1 MMGYWIDGPILV
13 VAEEEICVMIAEE
26 ARDVLVDGY
35 NVIKNNLMFR
45 TLETKSLAEARLLLI
60 RQLQN
65 RYRHTT
71 YRVIVVFD
79 GDGKHE
85 QVSHEEHI
93 RIIYSR
99 YGETADSV
107 IKRLS
112 AEARSAGRLV
122 QMYSD
127 DEDIRQTVADHG
139 GTIQTTG
146 HLMKQMQSA
155 PRDVAIRS
163 QYRQKMRRIYGIDT
177 PYKLEDEVE
186 PDHPS
191 NKKKKKRSSR
201 HHR

>member
-1 MMGYWIDGPILV
+1 MPGV
-13 VAEEEICVMIAEE
+13 VEEEICIM
-26 ARDVLVDGY
+26 RDEKPCDILVDGY

-112 AEARSAGRLV
+112 AEAHSAGRLV

-139 GTIQTTG
+139 GTVQTTG

-155 PRDVAIRS
+155 PHDVAIRS
-163 QYRQKMRRIYGIDT
+163 QHRQKMRRVYGIDT

-186 PDHPS
+186 PEYPS

>member
-1 MMGYWIDGPILV
+1 MMR
-13 VAEEEICVMIAEE
+13 AEKPCDI
-26 ARDVLVDGY
+26 LVDGY
-35 NVIKNNLMFR
+35 NVIKNNFMFR
-45 TLETKSLAEARLLLI
+45 SLEMRSLADARVLLI

-71 YRVIVVFD
+71 HRVIVVFD

-93 RIIYSR
+93 RIMYSQ

-127 DEDIRQTVADHG
+127 DEDIRQTVAEHG
-139 GTIQTTG
+139 GTVETTS
-146 HLMKQMQSA
+146 HLVKHVQAA
-155 PRDVAIRS
+155 PRDMAILS
-163 QYRQKMRRIYGIDT
+163 QHRQKMRRIYGIDT
-177 PYKLEDEVE
+177 PYKLEDEE
-186 PDHPS
+186 PDYPS
-191 NKKKKKRSSR
+191 NKKKKKRSPRR
-201 HHR
+201 HR

>member
-1 MMGYWIDGPILV
+1 MPGV
-13 VAEEEICVMIAEE
+13 VEEEICIM
-26 ARDVLVDGY
+26 RDEKPCDILVDGY

-127 DEDIRQTVADHG
+127 DED
-139 GTIQTTG
+139 
-146 HLMKQMQSA
+146 
-155 PRDVAIRS
+155 
-163 QYRQKMRRIYGIDT
+163 
-177 PYKLEDEVE
+177 
-186 PDHPS
+186 
-191 NKKKKKRSSR
+191 
-201 HHR
+201 

>member
-1 MMGYWIDGPILV
+1 MPRLV
-13 VAEEEICVMIAEE
+13 AAEEEVCIMPGEDV
-26 ARDVLVDGY
+26 RDILVDGY

-45 TLETKSLAEARLLLI
+45 ALETKSLAEARLLLI

-71 YRVIVVFD
+71 RRVIIVFD
-79 GDGKHE
+79 GDGKYE
-85 QVSHEEHI
+85 QVNHDEHI

-112 AEARSAGRLV
+112 AEACSAGRSV

-127 DEDIRQTVADHG
+127 DEDIRQTVSEHG
-139 GTIQTTG
+139 GIIQTTG
-146 HLMKQMQSA
+146 HLMKQVQAA

-163 QYRQKMRRIYGIDT
+163 QHRRQMRRIYGIDT
-177 PYKLEDEVE
+177 PYKLEDELE
-186 PDHPS
+186 SDYPS
-191 NKKKKKRSSR
+191 SRKKKKRSSR
-201 HHR
+201 YHR

>member
-1 MMGYWIDGPILV
+1 
-13 VAEEEICVMIAEE
+13 MIAED
-26 ARDVLVDGY
+26 ARDILVDGY

-71 YRVIVVFD
+71 HRVIVVFD

-93 RIIYSR
+93 RIVYSR

-112 AEARSAGRLV
+112 AEARSVGRLV

-127 DEDIRQTVADHG
+127 DEDIRQTVVEHG
-139 GTIQTTG
+139 GNVQTTN
-146 HLMKQMQSA
+146 HLMKQMQAA
-155 PRDVAIRS
+155 PRDMMFAS
-163 QYRQKMRRIYGIDT
+163 T
-177 PYKLEDEVE
+177 
-186 PDHPS
+186 
-191 NKKKKKRSSR
+191 SSKDASYLR
-201 HHR
+201 HRYPL